1 MWPIDQLYIELGKE
15 EYLKLNE
22 KEAQKEMEEKIQ
34 CTVIFP
40 VKCRDVN
47 YASQN
52 PTKTKKWNCKFVK
65 NCN

>member
-22 KEAQKEMEEKIQ
+22 KEAQKEMKEKIQ

-47 YASQN
+47 YAS
-52 PTKTKKWNCKFVK
+52 
-65 NCN
+65 